1 MDDARRTG
9 GWTGLGAAVFVGVV
23 VAVLAG
29 QDRLLLGM
37 VGAGTVVLALLAA
50 WAGRWV
56 GPLIAVRSWPLA
68 ALLGMLT
75 GLGLLLALALLASLV
90 GLCWG
95 IYDGVRGPDW
105 AYSYLGKPLLAVLVY
120 GSGLASLVGLCAGL
134 CLRALTRTRTVGS

>member
-1 MDDARRTG
+1 MDDVRRIG
-9 GWTGLGAAVFVGVV
+9 GWTGLGAAVFAGGL

-29 QDRLLLGM
+29 RDRLLLAM
-37 VGAGTVVLALLAA
+37 VAAGTVVLALLAVR
-50 WAGRWV
+50 AGRWV

-68 ALLGMLT
+68 ALLGVLT

-90 GLCWG
+90 GLFWG

-105 AYSYLGKPLLAVLVY
+105 AYSYLGKPLLAVIFY

-134 CLRALTRTRTVGS
+134 CLRALTQRR